1 MNCDQ
6 ARTSLLD
13 YLVEEVTAA
22 ERLEI
27 RQHVDG
33 CESCAGEMTRLKQT
47 MTLLVRAEVP
57 EEIPQRIRLVAEP
70 VRFWA
75 LFWRNGARLAF
86 AGAGLACLAIGI
98 LALSRAN
105 VSHDNGGWEI
115 AFGSTSLTAGGVRP
129 AAPVV
134 QTVGAPVALD
144 QAEVVRLIAEAVTAS
159 EAKQQASAAKVIEA
173 VSQQGQQQRAQD
185 LRELSEVVRYLQA
198 AQTMMW
204 KDQVQNNEVM
214 GVLARQVGLPSAQP

>member
-70 VRFWA
+70 VSFWA

-86 AGAGLACLAIGI
+86 AGAGLACLAIGL
-98 LALSRAN
+98 LALSRASITYN
-105 VSHDNGGWEI
+105 QESWEL
-115 AFGSTSLTAGGVRP
+115 AFGGRP
-129 AAPVV
+129 IAAPV
-134 QTVGAPVALD
+134 QTVSVPAGPD
-144 QAEVVRLIAEAVTAS
+144 RAEVARLIAEAVTAS
-159 EAKQQASAAKVIEA
+159 EAKQQASSAKLMEA
-173 VSQQGQQQRAQD
+173 VSQQGEQQRAQD
-185 LRELSEVVRYLQA
+185 LRELSEGVRYLQA